1 MKNSEISKIL
11 YEIALYM
18 EMDNVQFKPR
28 AYEKAAESV
37 EALEQE
43 AEEIYKTGGL
53 NGLMQIPGVGEGIA
67 KRIEEL
73 ILTGTSKSYEELKK
87 KIPVDIDSLS
97 GIEGLGPRK
106 IKILYQKLKIKN
118 LSDLEKSAKAGKIE
132 KLEGFG
138 KKSEE
143 NILRGIEFFKRSHGR
158 LLLGFA
164 LPAAREIEAR
174 LKNLKEVERVEIAGS
189 LRRRKETIGDIDI
202 LAISNSPEK
211 VMDFFVKMPEVAA
224 VYAQGPTK
232 SMVRLK
238 IGCDCDLRVVEA
250 KSFGAAL
257 QYFSGNINHNVS
269 LRKIAISK
277 GFKLNEYGIFKGQK
291 QIAGKTEREV
301 YEKLGLA
308 WMPPEMRENT
318 GEISA
323 AQTGK
328 LPKIIE
334 YNSLKGDLQTQTSWT
349 DGKNSILE
357 MAQAAQKFGLEYI
370 AITDHTRAL
379 AMTGGLDEKSL
390 LKQAKE
396 IDAANKKLN
405 GFTILKGAEV
415 NILKNGKLDISN
427 QALKNLDVVGIA
439 VHSNFKMP
447 SAEMTKRIIS
457 AMENEHADILFH
469 PTGRVLQQR
478 EPYGLDI
485 DAVID
490 AAKRTG
496 TILEID
502 AHPSRLDLK
511 DEHIR
516 KAVEAGCKFSIDSDA
531 HSASG
536 FRFLEFGIAQARR
549 GWAEARQIIN
559 TKTVKEMLREMK

>member
-11 YEIALYM
+11 YEIALYF

-43 AEEIYKTGGL
+43 AEEIYKTKGL
-53 NGLMQIPGVGEGIA
+53 AGLMQIPGVGEGIA
-67 KRIEEL
+67 KKIEEM
-73 ILTGTSKSYEELKK
+73 ILTGKCKLHGELKK
-87 KIPVDIDSLS
+87 KIPVDIESLS

-106 IKILYQKLKIKN
+106 IKILYQKLKVKN
-118 LSDLEKSAKAGKIE
+118 LSDLEAAAKAGKIE

-143 NILRGIEFFKRSHGR
+143 NILRGIDFFKRSHGR

-174 LKNLKEVERVEIAGS
+174 LKSLKEVERVEIAGS

-202 LAISNSPEK
+202 LAISSAPAK

-224 VYAQGPTK
+224 VYARGPTK
-232 SMVRLK
+232 ATVHLK

-257 QYFSGNINHNVS
+257 QYFSGNINHNVA

-277 GFKLNEYGIFKGQK
+277 GLKLNEYGIFKGQK
-291 QIAGKTEREV
+291 QIAGKTEEEV
-301 YEKLGLA
+301 YEKLGLC

-318 GEISA
+318 GEIFA

-328 LPKIIE
+328 LPKIID
-334 YNSLKGDLQTQTSWT
+334 YDSLKGDLQTQTNWT

-370 AITDHTRAL
+370 AITDHTRSL
-379 AMTGGLDEKSL
+379 AMTGGLDEKGL

-427 QALKNLDVVGIA
+427 EALKQLDVVGIA

-447 SAEMTKRIIS
+447 AEEMTKRIIS

-469 PTGRVLQQR
+469 PTGRVLQKR
-478 EPYGLDI
+478 EPYELDI

-502 AHPSRLDLK
+502 AHPERLDLK

-516 KAVEAGCKFSIDSDA
+516 KAVAAGCKFSIDSDA
-531 HSASG
+531 HSVSH
-536 FRFLEFGIAQARR
+536 FKFLEFGIAQARR
-549 GWAEARQIIN
+549 GWAEARNVIN
-559 TKTVKEMLREMK
+559 TRTVKEMLKELK